1 MRNTTITGKAKQDFR
16 IGPDLFLRGILVT
29 VPDEYADMVEQETIT
44 ETETV
49 QVVVPKVSPT
59 VDDMIRNK
67 IEMPKRI
74 YNKKRGKK

>member
-1 MRNTTITGKAKQDFR
+1 MITGKAKADCR
-16 IGPDLFLRGILVT
+16 INGELYLRGHVVT

-59 VDDMIRNK
+59 VDDMIRDK